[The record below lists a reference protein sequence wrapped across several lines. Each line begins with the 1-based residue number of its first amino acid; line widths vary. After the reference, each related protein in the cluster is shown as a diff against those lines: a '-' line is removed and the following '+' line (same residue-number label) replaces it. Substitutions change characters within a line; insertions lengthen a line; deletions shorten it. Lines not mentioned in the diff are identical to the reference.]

1 MGSIRVGWWN
11 LQNLFDTVDDP
22 ISADLEFTAAEGWT
36 PEVYA
41 AKIANLAAA
50 INELHGG
57 QGPELFGVAEVE
69 GDHVFQDLLDA
80 VGNPHLK
87 LVADPTGTSDLRGI
101 DTSVAYDD
109 RKLRVLEQRS
119 HVIHLLYATR
129 DIFEVVFEVI
139 ETGETLVVL
148 ATHWASRSTGRW
160 RSEPLRIA
168 LAENVAYI
176 VRDHVRFNAQ
186 EYLALKAAGD
196 LAAVQARWETKVLI
210 MGDLNDEPSDRSL
223 VENLR
228 ASSEL
233 DRVVGPTNEIKG
245 FAGEVRDYRAD
256 DTFLFNASWKF
267 LAGGN
272 TGTYFIDAT
281 RDETFANRYQVLDQ
295 MIVTRGLLDRSGL
308 HLDVGSVRIHAT
320 KTVATQPARRPRGFD
335 RKTLKGTSDHL
346 PVVATLVYP

>member
-1 MGSIRVGWWN
+1 M
-11 LQNLFDTVDDP
+11 
-22 ISADLEFTAAEGWT
+22 
-36 PEVYA
+36 
-41 AKIANLAAA
+41 
-50 INELHGG
+50 
-57 QGPELFGVAEVE
+57 
-69 GDHVFQDLLDA
+69 
-80 VGNPHLK
+80 
-87 LVADPTGTSDLRGI
+87 
-101 DTSVAYDD
+101 
-109 RKLRVLEQRS
+109 
-119 HVIHLLYATR
+119 
-129 DIFEVVFEVI
+129 I

-148 ATHWASRSTGRW
+148 ATHWPSRSTGRW

-245 FAGEVRDYRAD
+245 FANEVRDYRAD

-267 LAGGN
+267 LAGEN

-295 MIVTRGLLDRSGL
+295 IIVTRGLLDPTACTSTS
-308 HLDVGSVRIHAT
+308 GSVNIHTT
-320 KTVATQPARRPRGFD
+320 KTVATQPRCARAGSTARPRRAPAITCRWRRPSTTDRHDPRTRRSTGARLRPVRPPDQPRAARRFPGADGPARRAVRVCFPSGPI
-335 RKTLKGTSDHL
+335 RS
-346 PVVATLVYP
+346 ATRPTR